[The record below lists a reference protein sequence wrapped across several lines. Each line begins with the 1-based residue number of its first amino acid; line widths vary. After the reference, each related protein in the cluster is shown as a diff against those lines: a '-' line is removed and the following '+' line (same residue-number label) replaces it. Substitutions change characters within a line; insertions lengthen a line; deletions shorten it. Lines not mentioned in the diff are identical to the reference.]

1 MPPRSKPGFTAT
13 QMKETIEV
21 AGGTPRQLLED
32 VQPAYDFLRIL
43 LTER

>member
-1 MPPRSKPGFTAT
+1 
-13 QMKETIEV
+13 MKETIEV